1 MTVKLQSK
9 RVIKINQSKTYRMI
23 NVLLHDLVNVE
34 QQTRKSFDNIQEKN
48 NINYLLAFKE

>member
-1 MTVKLQSK
+1 
-9 RVIKINQSKTYRMI
+9 MI
-23 NVLLHDLVNVE
+23 NALLHDLVNVE

>member
-1 MTVKLQSK
+1 MTVKLLSK